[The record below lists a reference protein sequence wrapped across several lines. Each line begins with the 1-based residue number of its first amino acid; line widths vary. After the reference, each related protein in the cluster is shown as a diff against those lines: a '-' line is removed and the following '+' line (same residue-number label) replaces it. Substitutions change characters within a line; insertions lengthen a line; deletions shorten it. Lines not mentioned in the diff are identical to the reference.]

1 MRVIHAAPLAGMIF
15 HISFNSLAGEFQHR
29 NLLVGDRAVGLGGA
43 YTALADDPSGM
54 FYNPA
59 GIVHA
64 ERASSTSVNA
74 LSYSSTEYENIL
86 PGGVDLSRSST
97 VVVPGFFGALAD
109 IGTGKGGFF
118 LAVTDFSAERQST
131 PFSFAS
137 LQGLTEDSG
146 GTFANDVDSRVYH
159 LGLAFGQP
167 VGSGWSLGGSLAVV
181 LRDQREVRRL
191 DAVVVREASNDRLAS
206 LTAIRVSDET
216 NTLKPLVGLHY
227 HGEQGSSVGLTV
239 SREFGM
245 SRTYEYDYRQVSAI
259 TPGDQSAPDSFDEQ
273 VVVRSDERQERP
285 WHVAIGLAQAV
296 SPQFLLTLNVD
307 HYTEVD
313 DALVVVNGRA
323 PPVTRPYSA
332 VTNLAAGMEI
342 EFQQGYRLRTAVFT
356 DRANVRLDGA
366 QTFERREQV
375 NLIGGSLSISTQL
388 GDRLIEA
395 GIYGATGSGQSVLG
409 DLSEVDFSGNA
420 QPGSNPPVETNRSQF
435 VIFFGAEL

>member
-1 MRVIHAAPLAGMIF
+1 MRIIASMPWVLAVVCCSSAA
-15 HISFNSLAGEFQHR
+15 SAGEFQHR

-64 ERASSTSVNA
+64 ERGSSTSINA
-74 LSYSSTEYENIL
+74 LSYSATEYEDIL
-86 PGGVDLSRSST
+86 PGGADLNRSST
-97 VVVPGFFGALAD
+97 VVVPGFFGAMAN
-109 IGTGKGGFF
+109 IGGGKGGFF

-131 PFSFAS
+131 PFSLAS
-137 LQGLTEDSG
+137 FQGLREDSA

-159 LGLAFGQP
+159 LGLSLGQP
-167 VGSGWSLGGSLAVV
+167 IAAGWSWGGSLALV
-181 LRDQREVRRL
+181 LRDQRELRRL
-191 DAVVVREASNDRLAS
+191 DALAFGDPSGDKLAS

-216 NTLKPLVGLHY
+216 NTLKPMLGLHY
-227 HGEQGSSVGLTV
+227 RGEQGSSVGLTV
-239 SREFGM
+239 SREFGV

-259 TPGDQSAPDSFDEQ
+259 TPGNGSAPQSFDEQ
-273 VVVRSDERQERP
+273 VVVRSDENQERP
-285 WHVAIGLAQAV
+285 WHVAVGLAQAI

-307 HYTEVD
+307 HYTKVD
-313 DALVVVNGRA
+313 EALIVLNERA

-342 EFQQGYRLRTAVFT
+342 EFQQGYRLRTAIFT
-356 DRANVRLDGA
+356 DRANLRLEGA

-375 NLIGGSLSISTQL
+375 NLIGASLSISATV
-388 GDRLIEA
+388 GERLIEA
-395 GIYGATGSGQSVLG
+395 GIYGSTGDGQAVLG
-409 DLSEVDFSGNA
+409 DLAELNFSASSVVDA
-420 QPGSNPPVETNRSQF
+420 RKQQF